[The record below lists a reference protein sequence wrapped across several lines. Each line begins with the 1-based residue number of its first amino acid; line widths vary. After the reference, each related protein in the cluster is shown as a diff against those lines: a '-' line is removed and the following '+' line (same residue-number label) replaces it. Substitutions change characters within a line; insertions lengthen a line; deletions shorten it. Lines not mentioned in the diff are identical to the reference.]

1 MEDPPEG
8 TEVTGGGCSMVDG
21 GVGPEADLRTA
32 AAKRRPGP
40 GALRAPLPR
49 RAKPAAPPAPVEY
62 PESDGRPM
70 SESTRHWD
78 VTVDATLPLK
88 ERYRNR
94 ADVFVGSDLM
104 MYYERD
110 LPQIYVSPDVFV
122 AFGVPREPA
131 RDIWKTWE
139 EGKLADF
146 VVEVTSKS
154 TQDRDETTKRELY
167 QRLGVREY
175 WQFDPTGDYLD
186 PILKG
191 QRLDADGIYA
201 ALCLKTGADGVLY
214 GVSEVLGL
222 HVCVYGER
230 LRYRN
235 PNTGEYLPTADD
247 HRRLA
252 EAARAEAEA
261 ARDEA
266 EALRQQLAGR

>member
-1 MEDPPEG
+1 MPSAQPI
-8 TEVTGGGCSMVDG
+8 
-21 GVGPEADLRTA
+21 
-32 AAKRRPGP
+32 
-40 GALRAPLPR
+40 RAPLPSH
-49 RAKPAAPPAPVEY
+49 AKPATALAPVEY

-70 SESTRHWD
+70 SETPRHWL
-78 VTVDATLPLK
+78 VTVDATQPL
-88 ERYRNR
+88 RDCYRNR
-94 ADVFVGSDLM
+94 ADVYVGSDM
-104 MYYERD
+104 KMYYDEGKPR
-110 LPQIYVSPDVFV
+110 IYVSPDVFV
-122 AFGVPREPA
+122 AFGVPREPE
-131 RDIWKTWE
+131 RNVWKTWE

-146 VVEVTSKS
+146 VVEVTSIS
-154 TQDRDETTKRELY
+154 TRNRDENDKRELY
-167 QRLGVREY
+167 QRLGVQEY

-222 HVCVYGER
+222 HVCVHGER

-261 ARDEA
+261 ARAEA
-266 EALRQQLAGR
+266 EALRQQFARQ